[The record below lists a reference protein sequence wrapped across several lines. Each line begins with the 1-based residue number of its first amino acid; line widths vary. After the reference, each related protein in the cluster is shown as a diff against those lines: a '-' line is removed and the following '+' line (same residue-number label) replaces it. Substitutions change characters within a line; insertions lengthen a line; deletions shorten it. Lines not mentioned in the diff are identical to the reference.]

1 MIAQFLIIL
10 APILDIFVAFIN
22 LVEAH
27 PKIFLV
33 LIFVTFVVFFPR
45 GTAYR
50 DPQFRRRH

>member
-1 MIAQFLIIL
+1 
-10 APILDIFVAFIN
+10 
-22 LVEAH
+22 
-27 PKIFLV
+27 V